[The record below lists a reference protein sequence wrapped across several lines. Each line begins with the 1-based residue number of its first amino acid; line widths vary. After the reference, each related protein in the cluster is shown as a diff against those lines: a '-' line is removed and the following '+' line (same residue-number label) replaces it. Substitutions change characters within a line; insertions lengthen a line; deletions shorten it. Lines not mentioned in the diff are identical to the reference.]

1 MTDNARLTTT
11 TYLTPA
17 EKDWLKQR
25 AHDNLR
31 SIAGELRQLV
41 VEKMRADQNHEQGGV
56 NDD

>member
-25 AHDNLR
+25 AYNNSR

-41 VEKMRADQNHEQGGV
+41 VEKMREDQNHE
-56 NDD
+56 

>member
-25 AHDNLR
+25 AHDNSR

-41 VEKMRADQNHEQGGV
+41 VEKMREEQRRE
-56 NDD
+56 

>member
-11 TYLTPA
+11 TYLMPA

-41 VEKMRADQNHEQGGV
+41 VEKMREDQNHE
-56 NDD
+56 